1 MQVFYGSINLLFLYI
16 FFTET
21 KSLGRTYQKIAANE
35 YEIPERLSSSARAF
49 IRMLLHPEPHL
60 RGHLHQAG
68 HPDDLLSHTFFTT
81 GFCPKHLP
89 SSATTQP
96 PRLPLETLYDS
107 NLSAR
112 FSENNFGSGG
122 DGVNP
127 NSSIRIRSALKQK
140 FSQMFNSQH
149 YNYRKRDRLVFQ
161 IIETVETWL
170 LNRPPTN
177 VNNVAEL
184 ASSAPLSF
192 VPIFVSKW
200 IDYSNKYGFGY
211 QLSDKS
217 VGVLFN
223 DSTRI
228 SRTND
233 GRYNEFADNKGKLV
247 TFAADIA
254 CPTVGGGSSDFGG
267 RIRLLDYFA
276 RYMDENLAEGV
287 TASLCLNQMTLS
299 TVHKTIVPHVV
310 RWLRTQSTVIMALNN
325 SSIQINFI
333 RDHAKMIF
341 WGEPNSAFVFVTYMS
356 ADRVPLTY
364 NLRSL
369 PRARLHSA
377 IEQKISQSLDALR
390 ELADKLVAQNAV
402 EQ

>member
-1 MQVFYGSINLLFLYI
+1 
-16 FFTET
+16 
-21 KSLGRTYQKIAANE
+21 
-35 YEIPERLSSSARAF
+35 
-49 IRMLLHPEPHL
+49 MLLHPEPHL

-68 HPDDLLSHTFFTT
+68 HPDDLLSHPFFSM

-89 SSATTQP
+89 SSATTHP

-107 NLSAR
+107 NLSIRLAE
-112 FSENNFGSGG
+112 SNP
-122 DGVNP
+122 GVSDSVSSNL

-140 FSQMFNSQH
+140 FSQMFNAQH
-149 YNYRKRDRLVFQ
+149 YNYRKRDRLIFQ
-161 IIETVETWL
+161 VIETVEAWL
-170 LNRPPTN
+170 INRPPLN
-177 VNNVAEL
+177 VNSVADI
-184 ASSAPLSF
+184 SSAPLSF

-228 SRTND
+228 SRTSD
-233 GRYNEFADNKGKLV
+233 GRYNEFADAKGKLV
-247 TFAADIA
+247 TFAADNP
-254 CPTVGGGSSDFGG
+254 CPTVAGGGSSDFGG

-333 RDHAKMIF
+333 RDHEKMIF
-341 WGEPNSAFVFVTYMS
+341 WGDPNSAFLFVTYMS

-369 PRARLHSA
+369 PRARIHSA
-377 IEQKISQSLDALR
+377 IEHKISQSLEALR
-390 ELADKLVAQNAV
+390 ELADKLVTLNAV